1 MYRTVD
7 VATVDSR
14 GSLFRGAARLLP
26 AGLFAAVGA
35 LILHSALTSS
45 SRTTLIHQLLATALW
60 FMFATLV
67 LIRPVPL
74 RRTSDR
80 LAVTVAF
87 GAQAWILLLGAAG
100 EETGSG
106 PRVIVGSLLLAVGLV
121 FALISVAVLG
131 RCFGVLPDVRGL
143 VTRGPYRFVRHPLYL
158 GELVS
163 ALGIAMGTK
172 RFAFAM
178 AVWAICVVLQLMRTR
193 YEERSLTAE
202 FPEYEAYSQRTK
214 RLVPFVV

>member
-1 MYRTVD
+1 
-7 VATVDSR
+7 VDSR
-14 GSLFRGAARLLP
+14 GFLFRAAARLLP
-26 AGLFAAVGA
+26 AGLFAGVGA
-35 LILHSALTSS
+35 LTLHSAFTAS
-45 SRTTLIHQLLATALW
+45 SRATMIHQLLATALW

-87 GAQAWILLLGAAG
+87 GTQAWILLLGAAG
-100 EETGSG
+100 QETGSG
-106 PRVIVGSLLLAVGLV
+106 PRVMVGSVLLAVGLV

-143 VTRGPYRFVRHPLYL
+143 VMRGPYRFVRHPLYL

-163 ALGIAMGTK
+163 ALG
-172 RFAFAM
+172 
-178 AVWAICVVLQLMRTR
+178 VVLQLVRTR